1 MKLIVLLFLS
11 IIPWKKEFV
20 KEDEL
25 KNIPGYYLHNYDDCF
40 YYKDPIKGNPFI
52 MLAAEEHF
60 FFPLGKEVPVLIGY
74 YQFDKLVEKETLF
87 IEPDGK
93 YMFIQNKQQVEKII
107 NHLTNC
113 GSVRFVIQLKN
124 GKEFDVTV
132 PKNEKLSRLLNFI

>member
-1 MKLIVLLFLS
+1 MKLLVLLFLS

-40 YYKDPIKGNPFI
+40 YYKDPLKGNPFI
-52 MLAAEEHF
+52 MLAAEERF
-60 FFPLGKEVPVLIGY
+60 LYIGNSVQVLVGY
-74 YQFDKLVEKETLF
+74 YQYDKLIKKETLF

-93 YMFIQNKQQVEKII
+93 YLFITDKKDVEEII

-132 PKNEKLSRLLNFI
+132 PKNEKLSRSLNFI